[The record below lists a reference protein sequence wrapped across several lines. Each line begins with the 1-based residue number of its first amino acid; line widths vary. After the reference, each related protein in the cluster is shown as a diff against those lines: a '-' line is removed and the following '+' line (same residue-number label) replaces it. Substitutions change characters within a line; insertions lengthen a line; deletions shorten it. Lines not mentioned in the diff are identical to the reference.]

1 MSEAEKLAKS
11 FLYNCGVHTKES
23 LMDQMTALSLAVRL
37 ESVEGDKEIYELSK
51 LTKLLD
57 SQAKELTALR
67 AWKAKARPYI
77 EELLA
82 FLQNCLE
89 EASGPIDEGFE
100 VELKELEELSEL
112 TELLKEEI

>member
-1 MSEAEKLAKS
+1 MSEEKKITVSLEYYAD
-11 FLYNCGVHTKES
+11 LRRENKE
-23 LMDQMTALSLAVRL
+23 
-37 ESVEGDKEIYELSK
+37 
-51 LTKLLD
+51 
-57 SQAKELTALR
+57 LR

-77 EELLA
+77 EERLE

-112 TELLKEEI
+112 TELLGGSDEN

>member
-1 MSEAEKLAKS
+1 MTMEKERQEFTS
-11 FLYNCGVHTKES
+11 WQF
-23 LMDQMTALSLAVRL
+23 DRIIQL
-37 ESVEGDKEIYELSK
+37 E
-51 LTKLLD
+51 
-57 SQAKELTALR
+57 QELTELRAWKEQRLKEDTKSYFKSLEENGQLGALIDNLNKLR

-77 EELLA
+77 EERLE

-112 TELLKEEI
+112 TELLGGSDE

>member
-1 MSEAEKLAKS
+1 MSKIDRNIDAYDRLMLRTS
-11 FLYNCGVHTKES
+11 QLKEC
-23 LMDQMTALSLAVRL
+23 
-37 ESVEGDKEIYELSK
+37 
-51 LTKLLD
+51 
-57 SQAKELTALR
+57 QAELTALR

-77 EELLA
+77 EERLE

-112 TELLKEEI
+112 TELLGGSDERND

>member
-1 MSEAEKLAKS
+1 M
-11 FLYNCGVHTKES
+11 TKE
-23 LMDQMTALSLAVRL
+23 
-37 ESVEGDKEIYELSK
+37 EKIYLRTLCPKCSEFIDIEYVDEEL
-51 LTKLLD
+51 
-57 SQAKELTALR
+57 QALR

-77 EELLA
+77 EERLE

-112 TELLKEEI
+112 TELLGGSDE

>member
-1 MSEAEKLAKS
+1 ME
-11 FLYNCGVHTKES
+11 
-23 LMDQMTALSLAVRL
+23 
-37 ESVEGDKEIYELSK
+37 DKETKYECFSCYCGCNPCPEC
-51 LTKLLD
+51 
-57 SQAKELTALR
+57 QEKELIQLR

-77 EELLA
+77 EERLE

-112 TELLKEEI
+112 TELLGGSDE

>member
-1 MSEAEKLAKS
+1 MTRDEIDELKCCK
-11 FLYNCGVHTKES
+11 YCMKEY
-23 LMDQMTALSLAVRL
+23 
-37 ESVEGDKEIYELSK
+37 YE
-51 LTKLLD
+51 
-57 SQAKELTALR
+57 ELTALR

-77 EELLA
+77 EERLE

-112 TELLKEEI
+112 TELIGGSDE